1 MLHLYVSMHA
11 IIWTYFA
18 GFCCVEAN
26 LIACGFGY
34 TIQKKKV
41 NDKEIEEEN
50 YNSVR
55 LISIWPIMTG
65 LTFADYGTNWNI

>member
-11 IIWTYFA
+11 VIWTYFA

-55 LISIWPIMTG
+55 LISI
-65 LTFADYGTNWNI
+65 